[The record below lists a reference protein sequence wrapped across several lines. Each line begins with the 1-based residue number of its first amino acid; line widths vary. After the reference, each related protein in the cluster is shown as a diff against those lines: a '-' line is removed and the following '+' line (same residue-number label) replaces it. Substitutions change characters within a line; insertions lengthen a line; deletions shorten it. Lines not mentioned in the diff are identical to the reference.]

1 MSMIAE
7 TKKKVDILLAGDI
20 PGKFNLLECN
30 DAGERE
36 FAEAANRLIEFMA
49 EIHAYIAHLS
59 KGKLQ
64 HVRFNKDNFLAS
76 PFKELN
82 SRLLT
87 LTWQAKQIAKGDY
100 TQRVDFLGE
109 FAEAVNAMVI
119 SLDSKEKALKN
130 KIKELEHALGHIKK
144 LEGILPV
151 CSFCKKIRKEDSSDN
166 DDDQWVHIEKY
177 IQDRTE
183 AMFSHSICPECMK
196 VNYPEFSVD

>member
-1 MSMIAE
+1 MSMIVE
-7 TKKKVDILLAGDI
+7 TKKKVDILLAGAI
-20 PGKFNLLECN
+20 PDKYNLLEYKN
-30 DAGERE
+30 ADERE

-49 EIHAYIAHLS
+49 EIHSYIVHLS
-59 KGKLQ
+59 KGELQ
-64 HVRFNKDNFLAS
+64 NIRFNRDNFLAS

-87 LTWQAKQIAKGDY
+87 LTWQAKQIADGDY
-100 TQRVDFLGE
+100 SQRVDFLGE

-166 DDDQWVHIEKY
+166 DDDQWVRIEKY

-196 VNYPEFSVD
+196 VNYPEFSID

>member
-1 MSMIAE
+1 M
-7 TKKKVDILLAGDI
+7 LLAGDI

-49 EIHAYIAHLS
+49 EMHAYIAHLS

-64 HVRFNKDNFLAS
+64 QVRFNKYNFLAS

-166 DDDQWVHIEKY
+166 DEVQWVRIEKY
-177 IQDRTE
+177 IQDRTD
-183 AMFSHSICPECMK
+183 ALFSHSICPECMK
-196 VNYPEFSVD
+196 ANYPELDID